1 MSMPLVPPF
10 AITGAYQ
17 NSQYAT
23 GTYTQGGSQV
33 FSHLVDPPTSGVDAE
48 EAADEAAQDVG
59 FEAYSAHNEVQVIT
73 VVGTPTG
80 GTFSLRW
87 GADETDPIAYNA
99 AATTVQTQLRALH
112 DAPAAYGGTN
122 EVQRVTIT
130 GTPTGGTFTLTY
142 SGQTTAGIAYNA
154 VAADVQSALIA
165 LSNLAPGDVVVTG
178 GPGPGSFF
186 TVTFGGTLATTDVAA
201 MTASAA
207 SLTGGTSPAVTIT
220 TPTAGVAKTQNIGVT
235 GSAGGPYTVTFSNK
249 LASTDVASIVEA
261 DNSLTGGTSP
271 HVTVTTSVSGTIAFA
286 NRALNN
292 AHQQSDSMRD
302 FYDSSSGNHF

>member
-33 FSHLVDPPTSGVDAE
+33 FSHLVDPPESGVDAE
-48 EAADEAAQDVG
+48 EASDVAAQDVG
-59 FEAYSAHNEVQVIT
+59 FEAYSAANEVQVIT
-73 VVGTPTG
+73 VAGTPTG
-80 GTFSLRW
+80 GTFTLRW

-112 DAPAAYGGTN
+112 DAPGAYGGTN
-122 EVQRVTIT
+122 ERQTVTIT
-130 GTPTGGTFTLTY
+130 GTPDGGTFTLSY
-142 SGQTTAGIAYNA
+142 AGQTTAGIAFD
-154 VAADVQSALIA
+154 AAASAVQSALVA
-165 LSNLAPGDVVVTG
+165 LSNLAPGDVTVTG
-178 GPGPGSFF
+178 GPGPD
-186 TVTFGGTLATTDVAA
+186 TPYQVTFGGTLATTDVAQ

-207 SLTGGTSPAVTIT
+207 SLTGGDSPAVTVT
-220 TPTAGVAKTQNIGVT
+220 TAVAGVAQTQNISVT

-261 DNSLTGGTSP
+261 DNSLTGGTDP
-271 HVTVTTSVSGTIAFA
+271 HVTVATTVSGTIAFA

>member
-33 FSHLVDPPTSGVDAE
+33 FSHLVDPPESGVQAE
-48 EAADEAAQDVG
+48 TAADEAAEDVG
-59 FEAYSAHNEVQVIT
+59 FEAYSARNEVQVIT

-80 GTFSLRW
+80 GTYTLRW
-87 GADETDPIAYNA
+87 GADQTDPIAYNA
-99 AATTVQTQLRALH
+99 TAATVQTQLRALH

-122 EVQRVTIT
+122 EVQTVTIT
-130 GTPTGGTFTLTY
+130 GGPTGGTFTLTY
-142 SGQTTAGIAYNA
+142 SGQTTTGIAYNA
-154 VAADVQSALIA
+154 AASAVQTALRA
-165 LSNLAPGDVVVTG
+165 LSNIGDSDVT
-178 GPGPGSFF
+178 
-186 TVTFGGTLATTDVAA
+186 
-201 MTASAA
+201 
-207 SLTGGTSPAVTIT
+207 
-220 TPTAGVAKTQNIGVT
+220 VT
-235 GSAGGPYTVTFSNK
+235 GSAGGPYTVTFTGDLATTDVAALTASGASLTGGTSPGVTIATATPGVAKTQNIAVTGSTGGPYTVTFSNK
-249 LASTDVASIVEA
+249 LAQKDVASIVEA

-271 HVTVTTSVSGTIAFA
+271 HVTVTTTTSGTIAYA

-292 AHQQSDSMRD
+292 AHQQNDWMRD